1 MTEPENEWA
10 ILIVMI
16 IFIFL
21 QILYILFI
29 YSSLYYSFCAL
40 GENVLVK
47 NSFEIF
53 KTIIC
58 QVTSSILQVCLSI
71 LDSKVSLFDPLQSS
85 CVK

>member
-47 NSFEIF
+47 NIYEIF
-53 KTIIC
+53 
-58 QVTSSILQVCLSI
+58 
-71 LDSKVSLFDPLQSS
+71 
-85 CVK
+85 